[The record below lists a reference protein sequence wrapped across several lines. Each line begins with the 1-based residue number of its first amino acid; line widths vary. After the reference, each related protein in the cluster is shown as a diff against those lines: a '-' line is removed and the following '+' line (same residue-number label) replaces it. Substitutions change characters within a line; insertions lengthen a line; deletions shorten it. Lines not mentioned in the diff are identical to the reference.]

1 MIRKRPQRSRLKLTP
16 DFSLTTFRR
25 QLASLDSVPQFALL
39 GIFSGF
45 LTGITVLLFRLVV
58 ESVLVWFLPGDSES
72 FEQLPVLESF
82 CLPIAGGITLAILL
96 FMLREQDR
104 SIGVTHVLD
113 RLAQHQGHLPLR
125 NLLNQFLT
133 GSIALISGQT
143 GGREGPAIHLGA
155 GASSLLGQVLKLPNN
170 SIRVLV
176 GCGAAAAIGCSF
188 NTPIAGVIFSMEVI
202 IMEYTIAGFIPV
214 ILAAVTG
221 TFIIQL
227 VFGNDPAFFVPGV
240 SMQSYTDL
248 PVVVLEGISIGILA
262 AVLVRLI
269 QFIAR
274 HRPNHLVTRILI
286 AATVT
291 ASLGLLTPAILGIG
305 YDTLEL
311 ALQGKIVIS
320 MLLLIITCKLIATA
334 ANLAM
339 GMPIGLIG
347 PTLLIGALAGGL
359 FWQGGQLLTEN
370 LSGSAFYVILG
381 MGAMMGAVLQ
391 APLAAL
397 MAVIELTH
405 NPGIILPTMLVI
417 VIANITAS
425 QGFKIK
431 SIFETQMDLL
441 GLQYKQNPLSMAL
454 NRASVGSQMSR
465 SFIRVAN
472 LLSRQEAQSYALQES
487 AWLLVEQSQET
498 AFILRHE
505 DLKTYLSS
513 PQDDDTIDLAKIPGL
528 RKDVTTILLQ
538 ATLSEAFDKLQS
550 SGVQALIVIRVAAP
564 LIETP
569 VGILTREDI
578 ESFYSKV

>member
-1 MIRKRPQRSRLKLTP
+1 MTTKKTKKTPLKLIP
-16 DFSLTTFRR
+16 DLSLTTFRR

-45 LTGITVLLFRLVV
+45 LTGLTVLLFRLVV
-58 ESVLVWFLPGDSES
+58 ETVLVWFLPGDSES
-72 FEQLPVLESF
+72 FEQLPALESF
-82 CLPIAGGITLAILL
+82 LLPIAGGITLAILL
-96 FMLREQDR
+96 FLLKEQDR

-125 NLLNQFLT
+125 NLLSQFIA
-133 GSIALISGQT
+133 GSIALITGQT

-155 GASSLLGQVLKLPNN
+155 AASSLLGQALKLPNN

-214 ILAAVTG
+214 ILSAVTG
-221 TFIIQL
+221 TFTIQL

-240 SMQSYTDL
+240 TMQSYYDL
-248 PVVVLEGISIGILA
+248 PVVVLEGVSIGILA
-262 AVLVRLI
+262 AVLVHLI
-269 QFIAR
+269 QLIAR
-274 HRPNHLVTRILI
+274 HRPSHLVTRILI

-291 ASLGLLTPAILGIG
+291 ASLGLIAPAILGIG

-320 MLLLIITCKLIATA
+320 MLLLIATCKLIATA

-359 FWQGGQLLTEN
+359 FWQGTQLLTDN
-370 LSGSAFYVILG
+370 LSDSAFYVILG

-425 QGFKIK
+425 HGFKIK

-465 SFIRVAN
+465 NFIRVAG
-472 LLSRQEAQSYALQES
+472 LLSRQEAQSYALQET
-487 AWLLVEQSQET
+487 AWLLVEKDQET
-498 AFILRHE
+498 SFILRLE

-513 PQDDDTIDLAKIPGL
+513 TQDETIDLAKIPGL
-528 RKDVTTILLQ
+528 RKDVTTIFLQ

-550 SGVQALIVIRVAAP
+550 SGVQALVVVRVTAP

-578 ESFYSKV
+578 ESFYSRA